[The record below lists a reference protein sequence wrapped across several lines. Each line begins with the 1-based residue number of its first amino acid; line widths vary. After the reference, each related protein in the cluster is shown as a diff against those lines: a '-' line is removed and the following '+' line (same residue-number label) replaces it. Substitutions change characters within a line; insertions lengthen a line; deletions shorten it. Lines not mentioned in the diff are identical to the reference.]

1 MAGALLAK
9 AAPQVPSKFQD
20 KEQLLKK
27 SKFRETE
34 LISRDGRSP
43 EVAPREL
50 KSGKQHGAYRPDVDG
65 LRAVAVLAVFAYHM
79 DTRWLPGGFVG
90 VDIFFVIS
98 GYVVAG
104 SLLSHQEPDVKAFFI
119 NFYSR
124 RMKRLTPALV
134 LVTVLAGLATA
145 VIVPPWT
152 PDIEDYYKA
161 GMFGLIGWSNNHFA
175 YRESAEKSGY
185 FEAIRPDAPRN
196 PFIHLWS
203 LGVEE
208 QFYFTFPA
216 ILLVAHGQKV
226 AKSFSWTPRWPTSS
240 LIFGGT
246 IILSLLISIPMTIWR
261 EKFAFY
267 TLPPRYWE
275 LSVGALIFDLEAYF
289 ASKQT
294 TRNWSFKEI
303 VGLQAATV
311 LCIVLA
317 LLFTPEGA
325 GFPFPWALLPVI
337 GAACF
342 IVAGSESTSHI
353 NWLLA
358 RKLPV
363 YIGKLS
369 YPIYLWHWPVIV
381 LSDLVFENIG
391 WGSESALNVVGF
403 RLCQLLIVAAGAT
416 ATYHLVE
423 GSFRNWKPST
433 PWKVVFVLGPCIL
446 AAEVWLGLLG
456 GPLNGSMFPV
466 QETVWVDNS
475 NAGAPTDNDADP
487 EADPELGNASQYAV
501 LVPVANLTDDE
512 PANLTNDELANL
524 TDDEPDLGGM
534 RGPGGTNTSTTTTT
548 TTSTLCAHCRCCL
561 QDRTFHTPPGAKRCE
576 VRSRPPCFAQKQN
589 YNSHWQHWGDWVN
602 HCWGWDYI
610 HNRYKT
616 TPIEACLTPNRGP
629 DGKKPAMF
637 LFGDSHAQAS
647 VPALRHAVT
656 RDYSFVYATKPRHN
670 CFKKNSSY
678 CQRVG
683 DHIKKLLKP
692 GDVVAM
698 AYASWKFSPA
708 LIRPGGFRGSLEQMH
723 QYMEFI
729 HLWSNTTKKH
739 GASVLILG
747 DPTVMKD
754 RGLFCIPSS
763 FNPHAGA
770 RCARS
775 RKWGTNYGRKFRANL
790 RELVSRVVSN
800 AYFFDPRDLFC
811 DHSMCSAMIPG
822 TSTLAI
828 GDQEHLTIEGSVYMW
843 PFLCSFLSKRGLLP
857 YRAPSDDKLL
867 S

>member
-208 QFYFTFPA
+208 QFYLTFPV
-216 ILLVAHGQKV
+216 ILIVAHGQKV
-226 AKSFSWTPRWPTSS
+226 AKSLDWTPRWPTSS
-240 LIFGGT
+240 MIFGGT
-246 IILSLLISIPMTIWR
+246 IILSLLISIPMTIWQH
-261 EKFAFY
+261 EFAFY
-267 TLPPRYWE
+267 TLPSRYWE
-275 LSVGALIFDLEAYF
+275 LAVGALIFDLEAF
-289 ASKQT
+289 AASAPKT
-294 TRNWSFKEI
+294 SDWGFKEI
-303 VGLQAATV
+303 VGLQAIAV
-311 LCIVLA
+311 FCIVLA
-317 LLFTPEGA
+317 LLFTPGGA
-325 GFPFPWALLPVI
+325 GFPFPGALLSVI
-337 GAACF
+337 GTACF
-342 IVAGSESTSHI
+342 IVAGAEPTSHI
-353 NWLLA
+353 NGLLA
-358 RKLPV
+358 HQWPV

-369 YPIYLWHWPVIV
+369 YPIYLWHWPVVV
-381 LSDLVFENIG
+381 LSDVLFENLG
-391 WGSESALNVVGF
+391 WGSKSAFEVVSF
-403 RLCQLLIVAAGAT
+403 RLFQLFVVAVGAT

-423 GSFRNWKPST
+423 GAFRNWKPSM
-433 PWKVVFVLGPCIL
+433 PWKVFFILVPCIL

-456 GPLNGSMFPV
+456 GPLNGSLFPV
-466 QETVWVDNS
+466 QKSVWVHHPSAD
-475 NAGAPTDNDADP
+475 GPTDNVADP
-487 EADPELGNASQYAV
+487 EADPEAGDASGYSV
-501 LVPVANLTDDE
+501 VVHVANRADD
-512 PANLTNDELANL
+512 
-524 TDDEPDLGGM
+524 DDEPDLGG
-534 RGPGGTNTSTTTTT
+534 RTTTTT
-548 TTSTLCAHCRCCL
+548 TFLCAHCRCCL
-561 QDRTFHTPPGAKRCE
+561 QDKAFHTPPGATNCE

-610 HNRYKT
+610 HMRYKAS
-616 TPIEACLTPNRGP
+616 PIETCLTPNRGR
-629 DGKKPAMF
+629 DGKRPAVF
-637 LFGDSHAQAS
+637 LFGDTHAQAS
-647 VPALRHAVT
+647 VPALRHAVSK
-656 RDYSFVYATKPRHN
+656 DYSFVYATKPRHN

-857 YRAPSDDKLL
+857 NRSPKDDK
-867 S
+867 